1 VIKYPTGSKLW
12 LNAHCLGWHTVDEP
26 PPPVNPGVNGPAEFG
41 SFMHSVAE
49 NETLRRFYPE
59 QLDRIARTMTAEQE
73 AAFNPHYT
81 DDIGAP
87 MDSESWGASVVALQD
102 ELFRTFKPF
111 GLEAIS
117 VEKVGSVLISKD
129 SGELFA
135 TSNLSLP
142 DRSYDTSVGLYGT
155 GDLIYVTAE
164 GDLVVCDW
172 KTGKKAVS
180 PENNSQLDFL
190 AFCWLNDWQYYSVKP
205 SGVVWLVI
213 GDVRNQELRVFKSS
227 ADKVRS
233 GAEFLREILEANER
247 NTELTAGVHCDLCPR
262 AGNCPAIV
270 KKIVDVE
277 HSDPTKMS
285 ADELAEVAILARKL
299 NKEIREILISKAE
312 LDETFRSKYLTKGPK
327 GWRLSA
333 YDVKE

>member
-1 VIKYPTGSKLW
+1 MIKYPTGSKLW

-41 SFMHSVAE
+41 SYMHSVAE
-49 NETLRRFYPE
+49 NETLRRFYPHT
-59 QLDRIARTMTAEQE
+59 LDRIVRVMTAEQE

-102 ELFRTFKPF
+102 ELFKTFKPAAA
-111 GLEAIS
+111 GTVM
-117 VEKVGSVLISKD
+117 VEKVGSVNLHAIDD
-129 SGELFA
+129 SEIVV
-135 TSNLSLP
+135 TSNLSMP
-142 DRSYDTSVGLYGT
+142 DRSYDTTRGIFGT

-172 KTGKKAVS
+172 KTGKKAIS

-190 AFCWLNDWQYYSVKP
+190 AFCWLNDWPYLVKS
-205 SGVVWLVI
+205 SGVVWLII
-213 GDVRNQELRVFKSS
+213 GDIRTQELRVFKSS
-227 ADKVRS
+227 AEKIKS
-233 GAEFLREILEANER
+233 GELFIRQILETDTRNE
-247 NTELTAGVHCDLCPR
+247 NLTAGPHCDLCPR
-262 AGNCPAIV
+262 AGNCPALV

-277 HSDPTKMS
+277 NSDPTKMS

>member
-1 VIKYPTGSKLW
+1 MIKYPTGSRLW

-41 SFMHSVAE
+41 SYMHSVAE
-49 NETLRRFYPE
+49 NETLRRYYPD

-73 AAFNPHYT
+73 AAFNPYYT

-102 ELFRTFKPF
+102 ELFKTFKPK
-111 GLEAIS
+111 GKIYI
-117 VEKVGSVLISKD
+117 EKVGAVCDGDDGSIV
-129 SGELFA
+129 A
-135 TSNLSLP
+135 TSDLNLP
-142 DRSYDTSVGLYGT
+142 DRSYDISSGIYGT
-155 GDLIYVTAE
+155 GDLIYVTE
-164 GDLVVCDW
+164 GGDLVVCDW
-172 KTGKKAVS
+172 KTGKKAIS
-180 PENNSQLDFL
+180 PENNPQLEFL
-190 AFCWLNDWQYYSVKP
+190 AYCWLNDWPLHLGIP

-213 GDVRNQELRVFKSS
+213 GDIRNQELRVFKSS
-227 ADKVRS
+227 ANKIGINKGIFQS
-233 GAEFLREILEANER
+233 ILQADER
-247 NTELTAGVHCDLCPR
+247 NTELTAGPHCDLCPR
-262 AGNCPAIV
+262 AGNCPALV

-277 HSDPTKMS
+277 NSDPTKMS